1 MHSYKSLFL
10 KIGISLMTATV
21 IGSIGATSAVSVIQA
36 EEIDPSTSTQKDNP
50 INDPSSKDG
59 QVINSLN
66 DGTSINQEINNQIQL
81 QQIPEASQAE
91 ARQQMQDF
99 FNPNS
104 SNYMNAESLTA
115 WSGQGSPTL
124 GLGNKKHGL
133 ISDGELGSTFNVAI
147 GAAVMGVAGG
157 VGGLIKKKGKQ
168 FVLKLL
174 KSRLKATL
182 AAMGLSVSGYVLGK
196 AIEFVLD
203 LTSPRDEIAKYI
215 DDHDKKP
222 GNGYI
227 EWS

>member
-1 MHSYKSLFL
+1 MHSYKILFL

-203 LTSPRDEIAKYI
+203 LTSPGDEIAKYI